1 MHCVYKI
8 TFNNR
13 KNINKFPY
21 YYIGSKSN
29 CTYTNG
35 TLYDKNGKPYY
46 GSSHY
51 NGYYDIVKE
60 EIDNIITEILY
71 IADNYDDALE
81 HERLLHINNNV
92 VLSDEYF
99 NQQIAT
105 ISTYS
110 NPLYK
115 TMKNIKNGKV
125 ARLLEC
131 EITDDWKGVSY
142 GKSWYN
148 NGVINK
154 TFNPD
159 SVPDGWI
166 KGRLNYK
173 GNPNNFY
180 KNGKVEAIKKSV
192 EQRKNNGS
200 YIAHNKGKKGLYI
213 PTEENKKNIR
223 EAQQKRASR
232 ADYKNGMEG
241 KIFITNGIKNKVIN
255 KNEDIPKDW
264 NIGVTRKAKS

>member
-35 TLYDKNGKPYY
+35 TLYDKNGKTYY
-46 GSSHY
+46 GSSLY

-200 YIAHNKGKKGLYI
+200 YIAHNKGKTNLYKHS
-213 PTEENKKNIR
+213 EETKKKFKNRKKSIG
-223 EAQQKRASR
+223 SN
-232 ADYKNGMEG
+232 NGMYG
-241 KIFITNGIKNKVIN
+241 KIWINDGGKNQLIDKNLAIPGGWSKGQIK
-255 KNEDIPKDW
+255 
-264 NIGVTRKAKS
+264 KAKS